1 MVELVVLQ
9 TQRLVQHLMVMSLLL
24 ILSHLL
30 VGVGVVTGARLVE
43 MVRLAVVRV
52 VTLLEIVEVRDRELL
67 VKVML
72 VALLVLVAELLA
84 EVAVAV
90 LTNQVLPVKRTLQAM
105 EVRGLIHIQYGQ
117 QQQVLVITDT
127 TLVGVGVL
135 DILLIPQVL
144 VDLAVAVMVQLWT
157 EHPHLD

>member
-1 MVELVVLQ
+1 
-9 TQRLVQHLMVMSLLL
+9 
-24 ILSHLL
+24 
-30 VGVGVVTGARLVE
+30 
-43 MVRLAVVRV
+43 
-52 VTLLEIVEVRDRELL
+52 
-67 VKVML
+67 
-72 VALLVLVAELLA
+72 
-84 EVAVAV
+84 
-90 LTNQVLPVKRTLQAM
+90 M

-144 VDLAVAVMVQLWT
+144 VDLAVAVMVQFLT

>member
-1 MVELVVLQ
+1 
-9 TQRLVQHLMVMSLLL
+9 
-24 ILSHLL
+24 
-30 VGVGVVTGARLVE
+30 
-43 MVRLAVVRV
+43 
-52 VTLLEIVEVRDRELL
+52 
-67 VKVML
+67 
-72 VALLVLVAELLA
+72 
-84 EVAVAV
+84 
-90 LTNQVLPVKRTLQAM
+90 M